1 MRVKKESTR
10 RLHSYASPLTAK
22 NKKDTCQF
30 VKRGIQ

>member
-10 RLHSYASPLTAK
+10 RLHSYAGLLTAK